1 MSERV
6 RVIVLLAMTIVILGL
21 VNLQIVDKET
31 IVRHG
36 AKVLIRLAP
45 VDPRSLMQ
53 GDYMS
58 LRFAMTNQ
66 VAAAADMARINDGV
80 AVVELRDL
88 GEAIFIS
95 IYDGQQLADNQ
106 HLLRFRKRGESVRIA
121 SDAFFFEEGQA
132 GLYADAIFGELRV
145 ATDGE
150 AVLTGLRD
158 GAGNTLGES
167 LPVLRNQ
174 RN

>member
-6 RVIVLLAMTIVILGL
+6 RVIVLLAMTAVILGL

-106 HLLRFRKRGESVRIA
+106 HLLRFRKRGESVRRWQSQSA
-121 SDAFFFEEGQA
+121 H
-132 GLYADAIFGELRV
+132 R
-145 ATDGE
+145 
-150 AVLTGLRD
+150 R
-158 GAGNTLGES
+158 NNGES
-167 LPVLRNQ
+167 RSAESALTMNIAGRRIDVTGQP
-174 RN
+174 